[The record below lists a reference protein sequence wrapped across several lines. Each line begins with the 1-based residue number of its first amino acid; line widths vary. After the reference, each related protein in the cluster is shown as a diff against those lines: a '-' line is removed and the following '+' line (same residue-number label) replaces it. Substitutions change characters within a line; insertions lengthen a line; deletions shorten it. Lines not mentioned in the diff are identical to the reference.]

1 MVKIVQTK
9 RIRVGK
15 TYNTGNYT
23 NEKLDIEEEYTGDD
37 KKQYKLMKAKLD
49 KLHYNEETKEERIRR
64 EINAKEKELE
74 ELRKQI

>member
-1 MVKIVQTK
+1 MNFLKKQKSFAQGGI
-9 RIRVGK
+9 
-15 TYNTGNYT
+15 